1 MQALAAGAVSII
13 SRPKFGLKGFLED
26 ATNDIVAAIRAA
38 ARTNAV
44 ALARDSR
51 SPPPIGGERRL
62 PTLQPDRRATA
73 PTPSS
78 PPAYDGG
85 CRRPTR

>member
-26 ATNDIVAAIRAA
+26 ATNDIIAAIRAPPRRPASA
-38 ARTNAV
+38 ARQP
-44 ALARDSR
+44 DSR
-51 SPPPIGGERRL
+51 RHPATGRRARGA
-62 PTLQPDRRATA
+62 DRENDATA

-78 PPAYDGG
+78 PPVAA
-85 CRRPTR
+85 R